1 MLAAVS
7 GDAALMTATAADD
20 MYLPVAAELGVDRPT
35 AKVAMIAAMY
45 GQTTGHGGTAGR
57 GMRAAYP
64 VAMGYLD
71 TADRSARAGRDLRTY
86 GGRLV
91 RMSGGADR
99 AAAES
104 SGARAAR
111 GRYGRNAVIQG
122 AAAELFKMWAV
133 TVRARAAALD
143 ARIVLCLH
151 DELLV
156 HVPERP
162 RGAGGRTW
170 SATAWPRP
178 PGAGRRAAGAVHR
191 RHQHRPLLGRRERL
205 SHRQVTRRPAA
216 PGLIPW
222 RADRTVREG
231 VLTLPRYRRVVV
243 KLSGEALAGAA
254 GTGADPASLARVAD
268 EVLSVHN
275 LGVQVAVVVGGGN
288 YFRGRMADGW
298 GISRAEAD
306 NIGML
311 GTVMNALM
319 LRGALTARTD
329 ADVRVMTA
337 VPIHS
342 VAEPFIRLRAV
353 HHLERGFIVVLAG
366 GIGQPYVTTDYPAVQ
381 RSLEL
386 DADALLVAKHGV
398 DGVYDSDPK
407 HNPDAAK
414 YITLTYEEAIAADI
428 RIMDTSA
435 FVLANEQGL
444 TMHVFDVAA
453 YGAMRAICEGDDG
466 IGTKI
471 TAK

>member
-1 MLAAVS
+1 
-7 GDAALMTATAADD
+7 
-20 MYLPVAAELGVDRPT
+20 
-35 AKVAMIAAMY
+35 
-45 GQTTGHGGTAGR
+45 
-57 GMRAAYP
+57 
-64 VAMGYLD
+64 
-71 TADRSARAGRDLRTY
+71 
-86 GGRLV
+86 
-91 RMSGGADR
+91 
-99 AAAES
+99 
-104 SGARAAR
+104 
-111 GRYGRNAVIQG
+111 
-122 AAAELFKMWAV
+122 
-133 TVRARAAALD
+133 
-143 ARIVLCLH
+143 
-151 DELLV
+151 
-156 HVPERP
+156 
-162 RGAGGRTW
+162 
-170 SATAWPRP
+170 
-178 PGAGRRAAGAVHR
+178 
-191 RHQHRPLLGRRERL
+191 
-205 SHRQVTRRPAA
+205 
-216 PGLIPW
+216 
-222 RADRTVREG
+222 
-231 VLTLPRYRRVVV
+231 LTLPRYRRVVV

-381 RSLEL
+381 RALEL

-407 HNPDAAK
+407 HNPDADK
-414 YITLTYEEAIAADI
+414 FTTLTYEEALAADI
-428 RIMDTSA
+428 RVMDTSA
-435 FVLANEQGL
+435 FVLANEQAL

>member
-1 MLAAVS
+1 
-7 GDAALMTATAADD
+7 
-20 MYLPVAAELGVDRPT
+20 
-35 AKVAMIAAMY
+35 
-45 GQTTGHGGTAGR
+45 
-57 GMRAAYP
+57 
-64 VAMGYLD
+64 
-71 TADRSARAGRDLRTY
+71 
-86 GGRLV
+86 
-91 RMSGGADR
+91 
-99 AAAES
+99 
-104 SGARAAR
+104 
-111 GRYGRNAVIQG
+111 
-122 AAAELFKMWAV
+122 
-133 TVRARAAALD
+133 
-143 ARIVLCLH
+143 
-151 DELLV
+151 
-156 HVPERP
+156 
-162 RGAGGRTW
+162 
-170 SATAWPRP
+170 
-178 PGAGRRAAGAVHR
+178 
-191 RHQHRPLLGRRERL
+191 
-205 SHRQVTRRPAA
+205 
-216 PGLIPW
+216 
-222 RADRTVREG
+222 
-231 VLTLPRYRRVVV
+231 LTLPRYRRVVV
-243 KLSGEALAGAA
+243 KLSGEALAGDA

-329 ADVRVMTA
+329 ADVRVMSA

-381 RSLEL
+381 RALEL
-386 DADALLVAKHGV
+386 DSDALLVAKHGV

-407 HNPDAAK
+407 HNPVATK
-414 YITLTYEEAIAADI
+414 YIRLTYEEALAAGI

-453 YGAMRAICEGDDG
+453 YGAMRAICEGDDS

-471 TAK
+471 TAKSLAL

>member
-1 MLAAVS
+1 M
-7 GDAALMTATAADD
+7 
-20 MYLPVAAELGVDRPT
+20 
-35 AKVAMIAAMY
+35 
-45 GQTTGHGGTAGR
+45 
-57 GMRAAYP
+57 
-64 VAMGYLD
+64 
-71 TADRSARAGRDLRTY
+71 
-86 GGRLV
+86 
-91 RMSGGADR
+91 
-99 AAAES
+99 
-104 SGARAAR
+104 
-111 GRYGRNAVIQG
+111 
-122 AAAELFKMWAV
+122 
-133 TVRARAAALD
+133 
-143 ARIVLCLH
+143 
-151 DELLV
+151 
-156 HVPERP
+156 
-162 RGAGGRTW
+162 
-170 SATAWPRP
+170 
-178 PGAGRRAAGAVHR
+178 
-191 RHQHRPLLGRRERL
+191 
-205 SHRQVTRRPAA
+205 
-216 PGLIPW
+216 
-222 RADRTVREG
+222 
-231 VLTLPRYRRVVV
+231 TLPRYRRVVV

-381 RSLEL
+381 RALEL

-407 HNPDAAK
+407 HNPDAGK
-414 YITLTYEEAIAADI
+414 FLTLTYEEALAADI
-428 RIMDTSA
+428 RVMDTSA
-435 FVLANEQGL
+435 FVLANEQAL

-453 YGAMRAICEGDDG
+453 YGAMRAICEGDDS

>member
-1 MLAAVS
+1 M
-7 GDAALMTATAADD
+7 
-20 MYLPVAAELGVDRPT
+20 
-35 AKVAMIAAMY
+35 
-45 GQTTGHGGTAGR
+45 
-57 GMRAAYP
+57 
-64 VAMGYLD
+64 
-71 TADRSARAGRDLRTY
+71 
-86 GGRLV
+86 
-91 RMSGGADR
+91 
-99 AAAES
+99 
-104 SGARAAR
+104 
-111 GRYGRNAVIQG
+111 
-122 AAAELFKMWAV
+122 
-133 TVRARAAALD
+133 
-143 ARIVLCLH
+143 
-151 DELLV
+151 
-156 HVPERP
+156 
-162 RGAGGRTW
+162 
-170 SATAWPRP
+170 
-178 PGAGRRAAGAVHR
+178 
-191 RHQHRPLLGRRERL
+191 
-205 SHRQVTRRPAA
+205 
-216 PGLIPW
+216 
-222 RADRTVREG
+222 
-231 VLTLPRYRRVVV
+231 TLPRYRRVVV

-268 EVLSVHN
+268 EVLSVHS

-381 RSLEL
+381 RALEL

-407 HNPDAAK
+407 HNPDAGK
-414 YITLTYEEAIAADI
+414 FTTLTYEEALAADI

-435 FVLANEQGL
+435 FVLANEQSL